1 MWDMSEYNRN
11 TDISTVDYLGP
22 NRRYGDERRVA
33 LDPRS
38 VARFDANGGDR
49 RSGFARRRTNE

>member
-1 MWDMSEYNRN
+1 MSEYNRN